1 MLFYCY
7 ANVAIR
13 PFSEAVHGT
22 FVRKFIFATQFCDAL
37 IVYFRLFLN
46 SKPFFH
52 VSLHFVCTFRRCFF
66 FLCLFL
72 HCTRSFAAP
81 SATKNS
87 ADGSSE
93 PLRAVPLY
101 GLESYFLALTEPDI
115 TQSATPPP
123 RQKKHGSMDRRTEQR
138 GRTSGK
144 ALPLAVLSSGFYVS
158 PQHSTDKKEERL
170 RRAALPQFRLCY

>member
-22 FVRKFIFATQFCDAL
+22 FVRKFTFATQFCDVLVVCFCIFYLNAVFLRFQAL
-37 IVYFRLFLN
+37 LF
-46 SKPFFH
+46 
-52 VSLHFVCTFRRCFF
+52 SLCPS
-66 FLCLFL
+66 L

-93 PLRAVPLY
+93 PIRAVALY
-101 GLESYFLALTEPDI
+101 GLESYFFALTEPGI
-115 TQSATPPP
+115 TQSATSPAKNDMAQ
-123 RQKKHGSMDRRTEQR
+123 RIAEQSKKAG
-138 GRTSGK
+138 
-144 ALPLAVLSSGFYVS
+144 PLAKPCLLLLCPPSFMRHLSI
-158 PQHSTDKKEERL
+158 
-170 RRAALPQFRLCY
+170 